1 MGRAGGSYEVQKS
14 GKKKL
19 LEQTK
24 EAEPAS
30 GKTSR
35 LEEQEI
41 SQKAS
46 ANKTGTKG

>member
-24 EAEPAS
+24 EAKPVS

-35 LEEQEI
+35 LEELET

-46 ANKTGTKG
+46 VNTTGTKG